1 MGITVAV
8 FVLRLSTG
16 LVLGI
21 EERALEPV
29 RIILGGDLLITPREF
44 GLMEEAPGYY
54 IFTTG
59 DEKGEC
65 FIETQ
70 ELEKPLKEMGVHNI
84 YPVLYVKCFLLDFD
98 MEPNMVVGRN
108 IERDITVFHM
118 DNYTYGRYFSENDK
132 GDNVAVIDISSEW
145 GGKNLNL
152 GDKISVLLPRV
163 EVEENRAVLDF
174 GSGNVVNFE
183 IIGFYSGGIVSTSVI
198 LIPAE
203 TLRNLTGIEEEA
215 TYAAITT
222 RSPLDAEK
230 LGAEVEKALPVT
242 VLTISDVMEVLS
254 KDFGEFKHFIR
265 TIVFIAYAVSALIM
279 ANVMLAAVIERRHEI
294 GILKSIGAKN
304 NEIMLMIVC
313 ESALLGFIGGLTGFF
328 SGSFVAAVFSGKF
341 LFDIGAVAANI
352 ALVIIICSIAG
363 LYPAIKA
370 SGVPPMEVLRYE

>member
-44 GLMEEAPGYY
+44 GLTEEAPGYY

-222 RSPLDAEK
+222 RNPLDAEK

-265 TIVFIAYAVSALIM
+265 TTVFIAYAVSALIM